1 MITKHKISVL
11 NHLNVIHTT
20 VFFEEYRDCRK
31 KSHENRFKKKREPK
45 PKVEGAV
52 VAN

>member
-1 MITKHKISVL
+1 MTFEFALLKLLH
-11 NHLNVIHTT
+11 VIHTT

-31 KSHENRFKKKREPK
+31 KTHENRFKKKREPK
-45 PKVEGAV
+45 PKVEAAV